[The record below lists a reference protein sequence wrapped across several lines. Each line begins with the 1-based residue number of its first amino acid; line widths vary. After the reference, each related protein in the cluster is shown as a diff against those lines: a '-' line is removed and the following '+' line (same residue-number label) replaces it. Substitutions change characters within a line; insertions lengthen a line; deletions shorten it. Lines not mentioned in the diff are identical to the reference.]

1 MILSINKV
9 KNNKIDKLINKIIK
23 KPKLTV
29 IAVKNNDISSFSN
42 NRVSKIDKISTKSKN
57 IKNLLKIKNLL
68 RLNICNNLST
78 QVLKLTMYFL

>member
-1 MILSINKV
+1 MILSIDRI

-42 NRVSKIDKISTKSKN
+42 NRVNKIDKISTKSKN

-68 RLNICNNLST
+68 RLNVYNNLPT
-78 QVLKLTMYFL
+78 QVLKLIIYFL